1 MAYIAYPI
9 AKAHPPYGD
18 IYHDHIPVIVT
29 TVAEYAETLRLS
41 RTDFGCASCDD
52 ATPLAITLGPTQCGV
67 WLEGEVLLDTPR
79 RSADEMIGAFDGEAP
94 HVDRPGLASGTGGVP
109 HTACA
114 TSALSRARAASL
126 LLPTLRCVSQ
136 WSDVA

>member
-18 IYHDHIPVIVT
+18 IYHDDVPVLVT

-41 RTDFGCASCDD
+41 RKDFGCEACDD

-79 RSADEMIGAFDGEAP
+79 KSADEMIEAFDLRAAWSWDWAQDFTGGDTPDAAVLRAP
-94 HVDRPGLASGTGGVP
+94 HEVREI
-109 HTACA
+109 
-114 TSALSRARAASL
+114 
-126 LLPTLRCVSQ
+126 
-136 WSDVA
+136 

>member
-18 IYHDHIPVIVT
+18 IYHDSVPVMVT
-29 TVAEYAETLRLS
+29 TVAEYAETLRLD

-52 ATPLAITLGPTQCGV
+52 APPLAITLGPTQCGV

-79 RSADEMIGAFDGEAP
+79 RSADEMIGAFDLSDAWLWDWARDCKGSDTPDAAVLRAP
-94 HVDRPGLASGTGGVP
+94 HVMREV
-109 HTACA
+109 
-114 TSALSRARAASL
+114 
-126 LLPTLRCVSQ
+126 
-136 WSDVA
+136 

>member
-18 IYHDHIPVIVT
+18 IYHDSVPVMVT
-29 TVAEYAETLRLS
+29 TVAEYAETLRLD

-79 RSADEMIGAFDGEAP
+79 RSADEMIGAFDLSDAWLWDWEQDFKGGDPPDEAVLRAP
-94 HVDRPGLASGTGGVP
+94 HEVREV
-109 HTACA
+109 
-114 TSALSRARAASL
+114 
-126 LLPTLRCVSQ
+126 
-136 WSDVA
+136 